1 VVRKGKRRT
10 VKQGGAARPGARA
23 DLLPVASLSRRLS
36 RPTSVVSA
44 GERNYYL
51 DLADIALGQDADRNL
66 KGKGKQRP

>member
-1 VVRKGKRRT
+1 MGKGKRRKI
-10 VKQGGAARPGARA
+10 KQGSSRSPLPHT

-36 RPTSVVSA
+36 RPTSVIPA